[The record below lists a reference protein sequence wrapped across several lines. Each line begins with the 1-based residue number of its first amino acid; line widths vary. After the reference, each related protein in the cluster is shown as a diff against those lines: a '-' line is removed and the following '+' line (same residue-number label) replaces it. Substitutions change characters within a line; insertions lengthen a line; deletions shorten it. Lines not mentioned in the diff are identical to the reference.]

1 MFICL
6 NCLILEAKLGDDPL
20 IVVFEEKV
28 QLNLDYNDSSIR
40 RRALVG
46 ETGGGGG
53 GGWSED
59 ITKRS
64 YKDASVLLILSG
76 FLVAM

>member
-20 IVVFEEKV
+20 IIVFEEKV

-46 ETGGGGG
+46 ETGGGG
-53 GGWSED
+53 WSED